1 MFYFAARLLALHSK
15 HIMRIVKIDGSNDA
29 WLERP
34 INCYQ
39 NRIIAENIDN
49 IKRILTKSGR
59 MLKITKI
66 YKRSNLFLANKK
78 KRIINLKN
86 ISRP

>member
-1 MFYFAARLLALHSK
+1 MEVMMHGWKDKLTVFS
-15 HIMRIVKIDGSNDA
+15 
-29 WLERP
+29 
-34 INCYQ
+34 YQ
-39 NRIIAENIDN
+39 NRIIAEDIEN
-49 IKRILTKSGR
+49 IKRILTKRGQ

-66 YKRSNLFLANKK
+66 YKRSNLFLATKK